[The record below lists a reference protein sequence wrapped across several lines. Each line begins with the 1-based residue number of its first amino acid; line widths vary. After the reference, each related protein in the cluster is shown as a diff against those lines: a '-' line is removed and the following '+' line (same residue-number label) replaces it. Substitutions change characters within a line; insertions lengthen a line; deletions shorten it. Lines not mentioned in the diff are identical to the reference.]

1 MKRKTTKK
9 LKTRQIFNLAMK
21 QKISKKLR
29 IHQIFNI
36 IISAI
41 FIIAILINR
50 DATLFTSV
58 IFLVVSIVGNG
69 IIHGRNDSL
78 TRDTIIEYVIVAII
92 ALVIL
97 LGSIIK

>member
-1 MKRKTTKK
+1 MKRKASKK
-9 LKTRQIFNLAMK
+9 LTTRQIFNIGMK

-36 IISAI
+36 IISII
-41 FIIAILINR
+41 FISAVLINR
-50 DATLFTSV
+50 DVTLFASI
-58 IFLVVSIVGNG
+58 IFLIISIIGNG
-69 IIHGRNDSL
+69 IIHGQNGNL
-78 TRDTIIEYVIVAII
+78 TRDTIIEYVIVAVI